1 MNFVVFII
9 KVIIFKLNIKN
20 QIIVETANTL
30 ILPYVC
36 NLVTFISNLQTTFQ
50 NKFFREVLWIYKKIL
65 NYVSFDGF
73 PVPRLYSI
81 DILNSFEIEDGDY
94 INFERCRIAQFRFGQ
109 WKNDSEKS
117 KYFYTQKISFY
128 NFSKCNTIINVSSQ
142 YAEARYYPKKGA

>member
-1 MNFVVFII
+1 M
-9 KVIIFKLNIKN
+9 
-20 QIIVETANTL
+20 
-30 ILPYVC
+30 
-36 NLVTFISNLQTTFQ
+36 
-50 NKFFREVLWIYKKIL
+50 

-81 DILNSFEIEDGDY
+81 DILNSFGIEDGDY

-128 NFSKCNTIINVSSQ
+128 NFSKFNTIINVSSQ
-142 YAEARYYPKKGA
+142 YAKARCYPKKGA

>member
-1 MNFVVFII
+1 MWLVLKRVWNAGKIYIHVLLLI
-9 KVIIFKLNIKN
+9 NKN
-20 QIIVETANTL
+20 QIIIETAN
-30 ILPYVC
+30 ILKLSYLC

-65 NYVSFDGF
+65 NYVKFDGF

-117 KYFYTQKISFY
+117 KYFYTS
-128 NFSKCNTIINVSSQ
+128 TILWDIL
-142 YAEARYYPKKGA
+142 EEID